1 MTCKSTIH
9 CFHCAGALPPE
20 VAARHPDVAL
30 IVDEVRI
37 VQHARQHRSVVYLM
51 GRTHARLTD
60 GGLAHLPRRYLL
72 EMPFKV
78 QLLPCSQAPSVSHGL

>member
-1 MTCKSTIH
+1 
-9 CFHCAGALPPE
+9 
-20 VAARHPDVAL
+20 
-30 IVDEVRI
+30 
-37 VQHARQHRSVVYLM
+37 M

-78 QLLPCSQAPSVSHGL
+78 QLLPWRKLPSSNMSYKEECSAWPCVTRRCHYPNMHVSRMIHACIGLDHGT

>member
-1 MTCKSTIH
+1 M
-9 CFHCAGALPPE
+9 
-20 VAARHPDVAL
+20 
-30 IVDEVRI
+30 
-37 VQHARQHRSVVYLM
+37 QHARQHRSVVYLM

-78 QLLPCSQAPSVSHGL
+78 LPEIPLPQT